1 MAMQL
6 VKPTRKSVADGTA
19 LWEKAKAFL
28 DAHPAPETFAAKVH
42 RDQVKATRRAFLGK
56 DPAALTEMREIPEFD
71 EVLERGVNAIQSA
84 MLDAKERSRL
94 KQSEIAAA
102 LGMPK
107 GNVSRLEH
115 SRTPSLD
122 SFTRYLAACGYTFSI
137 KLTRHRPSSSR

>member
-1 MAMQL
+1 MATRL
-6 VKPTRKSVADGTA
+6 VKPTKKAVTDGAA

-28 DAHPAPETFAAKVH
+28 DAHPAPEAFREKIH
-42 RDQVKATRRAFLGK
+42 RDQTRATARAFSGK
-56 DPAALTEMREIPEFD
+56 DSASLSTMRDIPGFD
-71 EVLERGVNAIQSA
+71 ETLERGVNAIQSA

-94 KQSEIAAA
+94 KQSEIATI

-122 SFTRYLAACGYTFSI
+122 SFTRYLAACGYTFTV
-137 KLTRHRPSSSR
+137 KLVRHRP

>member
-1 MAMQL
+1 MACRL
-6 VKPTRKSVADGTA
+6 VKPSKKAVADGVA

-28 DAHPAPETFAAKVH
+28 DAHPAPDAFASKVN
-42 RDQVKATRRAFLGK
+42 RDQVRASKRAFLGK
-56 DPAALTEMREIPEFD
+56 GSAALTEMREIPGFD
-71 EVLERGVNAIQSA
+71 EVLERGVCAIQSA
-84 MLDAKERSRL
+84 MLDAKDRSKL
-94 KQSEIAAA
+94 KQSTIAAI

-137 KLTRHRPSSSR
+137 KLIRHQSSPRQ